1 MSPEFSVMTNAPINS
16 MRGSTELLTCSAQGG
31 PQNTFTWR
39 RQDDNSIVGTAAQ
52 TSVTLNQGSDGGIFV
67 CIVGNA
73 AGSGSD
79 QTTLNGST
87 IKYLYYT

>member
-16 MRGSTELLTCSAQGG
+16 MRGRTEQLTCSAQGG
-31 PQNTFTWR
+31 PQNAFTWR

-52 TSVTLNQGSDGGIFV
+52 VSVTLNQGSDGGVFV
-67 CIVGNA
+67 CIVANA

-79 QTTLNGST
+79 QTTLNGSSFT
-87 IKYLYYT
+87 YLLCA

>member
-16 MRGSTELLTCSAQGG
+16 MRGTTELLTCSAQGG

-67 CIVGNA
+67 CIVANA

-79 QTTLNGST
+79 ETTLNGST
-87 IKYLYYT
+87 YKYL